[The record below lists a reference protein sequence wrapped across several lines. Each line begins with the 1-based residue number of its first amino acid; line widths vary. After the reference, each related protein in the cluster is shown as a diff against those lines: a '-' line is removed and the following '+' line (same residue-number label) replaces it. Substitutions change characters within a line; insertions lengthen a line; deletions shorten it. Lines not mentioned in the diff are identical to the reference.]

1 MLVDKVKQYMAVS
14 HRSCIIAVALLV
26 VSCGEQAVKNET
38 ADAVGE
44 QYCTPDEMGVM
55 PCGCIE
61 TIDFDDDI
69 KEEMSQSSVNALIDV
84 AVLADECVT
93 KY

>member
-1 MLVDKVKQYMAVS
+1 
-14 HRSCIIAVALLV
+14 
-26 VSCGEQAVKNET
+26 
-38 ADAVGE
+38 
-44 QYCTPDEMGVM
+44 M